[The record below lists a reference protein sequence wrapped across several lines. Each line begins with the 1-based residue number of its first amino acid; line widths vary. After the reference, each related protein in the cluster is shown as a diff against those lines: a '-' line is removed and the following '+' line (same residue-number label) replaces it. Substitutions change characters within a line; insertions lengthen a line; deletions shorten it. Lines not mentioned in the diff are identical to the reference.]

1 MEQQTHRIIE
11 ENEGASLV
19 RLKGALTIQEV
30 AELKTLLQ
38 QALSQSDRVVVD
50 CSQAQ
55 KMDFPWL
62 QLLCSAHRS
71 AVRAGKSLTLASL
84 PASLGGLKTEAGFD
98 RHCSCPQSDAPEN
111 CLWVEDG
118 HEHE

>member
-1 MEQQTHRIIE
+1 MDQQTHRIIE

-19 RLKGALTIQEV
+19 RLKGTLTIQEV

-62 QLLCSAHRS
+62 QLLCSAHRT
-71 AVRAGKSLTLASL
+71 AARAGKSLTLANLSG
-84 PASLGGLKTEAGFD
+84 ALKELKMEAGFD
-98 RHCSCPQSDAPEN
+98 RHCSCPQSDAPDN

>member
-1 MEQQTHRIIE
+1 MEQQTQRIIE
-11 ENEGASLV
+11 ESGGISLV

-38 QALSQSDRVVVD
+38 QALSQSDQVVVD

-62 QLLCSAHRS
+62 QLLCSAHRT
-71 AVRAGKSLTLASL
+71 AARAGKSLTLASL
-84 PASLGGLKTEAGFD
+84 PASLEGLKTEAGFD
-98 RHCSCPQSDAPEN
+98 RHCSCPLSNAPDN